1 MIAKSDYSTG
11 RIDGHVTRCIAF
23 ERKALEDLQELAW
36 ASNLPLEDLV
46 REAVDR
52 YRRSPVTRT

>member
-1 MIAKSDYSTG
+1 MIAKSEHSRS
-11 RIDGHVTRCIAF
+11 RIDGQVTRCIAF
-23 ERKALEDLQELAW
+23 ERRALEDLQELAW

-52 YRRSPVTRT
+52 YRHEPAART